1 MEKQLLKLKGEVQKE
16 QLELD
21 QLQLEV
27 KECSMEQKKKATF
40 LKELKGLSNQ
50 ASMAGQ
56 ELQKALSK
64 KRTEEAERK
73 TGHLDC
79 LQEQQGWCQEAAES
93 LQGHWTRRGLK
104 SPAQR
109 WTAHCWQIGCVFWSG
124 GWICWLDNP
133 SRSTHWQAKKP
144 ISPREKALLFSLQAV
159 LVAASGLDSPG
170 HLHSQLWG
178 GKPFFSGIGLES
190 PATLST
196 LFRFGLDCPW
206 CLTVPLMFNVT
217 CTEKFG
223 SLSTY
228 CFVPAMPMEPP
239 TKERRYLKGMELAEA
254 DREQYQGWELDNSQD
269 SQVLLEPE
277 GGSPRRN
284 YTRRERRA
292 ERSPER
298 TPQSNLC
305 FKQLV
310 HNKLKDSGLCHYKR
324 CSRALKKFWKSL
336 QG

>member
-1 MEKQLLKLKGEVQKE
+1 M
-16 QLELD
+16 
-21 QLQLEV
+21 
-27 KECSMEQKKKATF
+27 
-40 LKELKGLSNQ
+40 
-50 ASMAGQ
+50 
-56 ELQKALSK
+56 
-64 KRTEEAERK
+64 
-73 TGHLDC
+73 
-79 LQEQQGWCQEAAES
+79 
-93 LQGHWTRRGLK
+93 
-104 SPAQR
+104 
-109 WTAHCWQIGCVFWSG
+109 
-124 GWICWLDNP
+124 
-133 SRSTHWQAKKP
+133 
-144 ISPREKALLFSLQAV
+144 

-277 GGSPRRN
+277 GGPAEE
-284 YTRRERRA
+284 TTLEERRA